1 MDTGLNRP
9 SRRPVRIERHPLG
22 ARLHVGGFRVHE
34 WHLGMAILV
43 GLAAGVVFGRV
54 DDGVTATLAACA
66 GVWLVAKD
74 WHDLVPSRRDT
85 AAWKLGFHRRPNPL
99 RTFRRADPLP
109 TLAALGAIAVAVV
122 NLVSALTPNVAWRG
136 HALMQIE
143 PLSAMRV
150 SHALAIPVAWV
161 LLVAGIYLGRRRRRA
176 LELAI
181 VLLLV
186 LAALNILKGLDV
198 EEAAADLLAAGLLW
212 LGRGSFCVEHDPLTR
227 GRDAMARV
235 GGLAIGS
242 VLIAATAVWIGA
254 PVHTSIGTVLRATG
268 DLLSW
273 QRAPIAF
280 HDELGQLGLTV
291 GILGV
296 MALFACASIV
306 FRPLRGPRRL
316 PDAATRAAAVDLVRR
331 HGSDT
336 LAYFK
341 LRRDKH
347 YLFSPDR
354 SAFVGYRIE
363 NGVLLVS
370 GDPIGP
376 DRALP
381 SLMHELSDFAERRAL
396 KIAALGVS
404 ERLRPLFE
412 QLGLR
417 SLYVGD
423 EAIVDTGA
431 FSLEGRAIRKVRQS
445 VSRLEKAGF
454 AVELLDVST
463 LEEATLAELK
473 RVSDEWRR
481 GEPERGFSMA
491 LDELCCA
498 DQADTVVVIG
508 RDSDGVVRA
517 FVQFVRATRDVAVGD
532 APGAHDPERDDRV
545 PPREVDRAASRPGR
559 ARGLA
564 ELRRV
569 RARRARAS
577 GHSAASRT
585 ADDPLRRPVL
595 PDREPVQVQREV
607 LPAVGAALL
616 HVRRLPEPP
625 AGGDRSR
632 PRRGPSADSG
642 TSAAGAPRKRAA
654 APRYAGLRF
663 NQARSRDN
671 SGPSVVD
678 GRRPRARTPA
688 GPTGTR
694 RRLRRPRTGH
704 WVG

>member
-1 MDTGLNRP
+1 MQRGLTR
-9 SRRPVRIERHPLG
+9 SHGRFVRIERHPLG
-22 ARLHVGGFRVHE
+22 ARLHLAGFRLHE
-34 WHLGMAILV
+34 WHLGSAILL
-43 GLAAGVVFGRV
+43 GLAIGVFFGRV
-54 DDGVTATLAACA
+54 DDSLTATLAALA

-74 WHDLVPSRRDT
+74 WHDLTPSRRDT

-109 TLAALGAIAVAVV
+109 MLAALGAILIGIV

-136 HALMQIE
+136 HALMALE
-143 PLSAMRV
+143 PLSAIRV

-161 LLVAGIYLGRRRRRA
+161 LLVAGVYLGRRRRRA
-176 LELAI
+176 LQLAV

-198 EEAAADLLAAGLLW
+198 EEAVADLLAAGLLW
-212 LGRGSFCVEHDPLTR
+212 LGRGSFCVEHEPFGR
-227 GRDAMARV
+227 RRDALLRV
-235 GGLAIGS
+235 AGLAVGS
-242 VLIAATAVWIGA
+242 VLVAATAVWIGA
-254 PVHTSIGTVLRATG
+254 PEQTSIGTVLRATG

-273 QRAPIAF
+273 QQAPIAF

-296 MALFACASIV
+296 MALFACASV
-306 FRPLRGPRRL
+306 LFRPLRGPRLL
-316 PDAATRAAAVDLVRR
+316 PDPATRAAAVALVRR

-341 LRRDKH
+341 LRRDKY

-354 SAFVGYRIE
+354 SAFVGYRVE

-370 GDPIGP
+370 GDPVGP
-376 DRALP
+376 DTALP
-381 SLMHELSDFAERRAL
+381 ALMRELSDFAERRAL

-417 SLYVGD
+417 SLYIGD

-454 AVELLDVST
+454 AVEIREVSTLDVST
-463 LEEATLAELK
+463 LAELE

-498 DQADTVVVIG
+498 EQADTVVVIA
-508 RDSDGVVRA
+508 RDSSDVVRA
-517 FVQFVRATRDVAVGD
+517 FLQFVPSYGRPAMSLSSMRRERTTPNGLTEFLLVRAIELLRERDVREISLNFAAFARIV
-532 APGAHDPERDDRV
+532 HE
-545 PPREVDRAASRPGR
+545 PRGVAQRAARRFILFGDRFFQIESLYRFNAKFFPRWEPRYFMFDGLRNLPR
-559 ARGLA
+559 AALA
-564 ELRRV
+564 G
-569 RARRARAS
+569 ARAE
-577 GHSAASRT
+577 GQ
-585 ADDPLRRPVL
+585 L
-595 PDREPVQVQREV
+595 PTP
-607 LPAVGAALL
+607 ALL
-616 HVRRLPEPP
+616 LHR
-625 AGGDRSR
+625 
-632 PRRGPSADSG
+632 RRGNDSLSPVPQKG
-642 TSAAGAPRKRAA
+642 
-654 APRYAGLRF
+654 
-663 NQARSRDN
+663 
-671 SGPSVVD
+671 
-678 GRRPRARTPA
+678 
-688 GPTGTR
+688 
-694 RRLRRPRTGH
+694 
-704 WVG
+704 

>member
-517 FVQFVRATRDVAVGD
+517 FVQFVPSYGRPAMSLSAMRRERTTPNGMTEFLLVRSIELLRDRGVQEVSLNFAAFARVVH
-532 APGAHDPERDDRV
+532 APQGILQ
-545 PPREVDRAASRPGR
+545 RAARRMILYGDRFFQIESLYKFNAKFFPRWEPRYFMFDGFRNLPR
-559 ARGLA
+559 AAIGAAHA
-564 ELRRV
+564 EGHLPTPARLLQG
-569 RARRARAS
+569 RRAS
-577 GHSAASRT
+577 E
-585 ADDPLRRPVL
+585 PLRPV
-595 PDREPVQVQREV
+595 
-607 LPAVGAALL
+607 
-616 HVRRLPEPP
+616 
-625 AGGDRSR
+625 
-632 PRRGPSADSG
+632 
-642 TSAAGAPRKRAA
+642 T
-654 APRYAGLRF
+654 
-663 NQARSRDN
+663 QA
-671 SGPSVVD
+671 
-678 GRRPRARTPA
+678 
-688 GPTGTR
+688 
-694 RRLRRPRTGH
+694 
-704 WVG
+704 